1 MPGDDSPRGFGRRR
15 VPGADWRVS
24 PGIAAPSMAARLA
37 LGRSSDAFARH
48 SQARDGKPEHAG
60 QRVRVSAAARQ
71 SPAATGSKRR
81 PGRQQGRKVK
91 DAVERV
97 GLALTALNKRQVSS
111 GSTALSPPHGAC
123 SVLARRCG
131 CAADSAPNAPNARA
145 ARSSDCLFQFTIWF
159 ACTACSVASSAR
171 VFSLST
177 ASVALGNAVAP
188 VGRREAAGG
197 VVSRIGI
204 APTQVCKEHAN
215 R

>member
-15 VPGADWRVS
+15 VPGADRRVS

-37 LGRSSDAFARH
+37 LGRSSNAFARQW
-48 SQARDGKPEHAG
+48 QAWDGKPEHAG

-131 CAADSAPNAPNARA
+131 CAADSAPNAWV

-204 APTQVCKEHAN
+204 APTQVGKEHAN